1 VTFAL
6 SAGFSA
12 VPEWVDATWG
22 RWGPSVAW
30 ALSRRSGGVSVSV
43 AELVIAAFLLRQI
56 VGGTLAVRDVARGRR
71 RWRNAFA
78 CGALRVAQDAGIVVG
93 AFYFLW
99 GFQYSRSRVEA
110 RLDWPAASDVSVDF
124 VADLAH
130 EMVDAA
136 NVAYL
141 AIHGV
146 DDAGEPTTIEDFER
160 LDASIDAGWVRVAKL
175 LDIEGAP
182 RTRTYGPVKRLFASP
197 LLDRLGLSG
206 FFFPFTGEANVN
218 RGVPAVA
225 MAQVIAHEKAHQ
237 RGINPEDEAN
247 FFGFLAAELSQSSLS
262 TYSARVFA
270 QRQLLTTLYYRDPE
284 RMKALV
290 EMRLPG
296 VQRDVDDLR
305 AYWARHRGPARA
317 VSQTMNDAF
326 LRSNRVEG
334 GVASYGRS
342 VELLVSF
349 AQTRGGRL
357 LREPSPAQR

>member
-1 VTFAL
+1 
-6 SAGFSA
+6 
-12 VPEWVDATWG
+12 
-22 RWGPSVAW
+22 
-30 ALSRRSGGVSVSV
+30 
-43 AELVIAAFLLRQI
+43 
-56 VGGTLAVRDVARGRR
+56 
-71 RWRNAFA
+71 
-78 CGALRVAQDAGIVVG
+78 
-93 AFYFLW
+93 
-99 GFQYSRSRVEA
+99 
-110 RLDWPAASDVSVDF
+110 
-124 VADLAH
+124 
-130 EMVDAA
+130 
-136 NVAYL
+136 
-141 AIHGV
+141 
-146 DDAGEPTTIEDFER
+146 
-160 LDASIDAGWVRVAKL
+160 
-175 LDIEGAP
+175 
-182 RTRTYGPVKRLFASP
+182 
-197 LLDRLGLSG
+197 
-206 FFFPFTGEANVN
+206 
-218 RGVPAVA
+218 

-284 RMKALV
+284 RMKTLV

-317 VSQTMNDAF
+317 VSQSMNDAF

-357 LREPSPAQR
+357 LREP